1 MASPFSF
8 LRSGPPP
15 PKVALLPSAL
25 FFTRTVAVTPGAAPA
40 EAAAQIELALEAVAP
55 FPLAQLYYGWF
66 WAPGA
71 EQAFVY
77 AAYRRRFTA
86 EQTAAWEGAEVV
98 LPEFAA
104 AFGATLEPATT
115 LVVTAPDALTAVH
128 WGPAG
133 FPARVLSAAL
143 PPEATDDDRA
153 AARDGL
159 FRDLGGSKT
168 VVDLATPLAP
178 APAETDLEIEF
189 RSGDFVSRLSAAT
202 LAALDVRDKGE
213 LAALRNARRRDVVLW
228 RTAVGLAASL
238 VLLGLGELA
247 LVGGR
252 MWQQARNRQVAA
264 QKPEVDRISGIHEL
278 TGKIEELAT
287 KRLRPVEM
295 LMQLVGE
302 NYDRKPDEIWFTRV
316 QADTTRG
323 LYSIFVEGIA
333 ANAALVNSYEATL
346 RKVPQIEKADIQ
358 ISGSIGQQAKFLLT
372 AVFKPDAFP
381 PAAAPAPEA
390 TAAAPTPAP
399 AAAPAAAA
407 AGPEAQKKSPAPR
420 T

>member
-8 LRSGPPP
+8 LRAGPPP

-25 FFTRTVAVTPGAAPA
+25 FFTRTVAVTPGAAAA
-40 EAAAQIELALEAVAP
+40 EAASQIELALEAVAP

-66 WAPGA
+66 WTPGA
-71 EQAFVY
+71 ENAFVY

-104 AFGATLEPATT
+104 AFGATLEPATA
-115 LVVTAPDALTAVH
+115 LVFHASDALTAVL
-128 WGPAG
+128 WGAAGLPAG
-133 FPARVLSAAL
+133 VVTAAL
-143 PPEATDDDRA
+143 APEASDTDRA
-153 AARDGL
+153 AAREGL
-159 FRDLGGSKT
+159 LRDLGGTKT
-168 VVDLATPLAP
+168 VVDFAAPLAP
-178 APAETDLEIEF
+178 APAVSDREIEF
-189 RSGDFVSRLSAAT
+189 RGGDFVSRLSAAT
-202 LAALDVRDKGE
+202 LAALDVRDKAE
-213 LAALRNARRRDVVLW
+213 LAALRGARRRDVVLW

-252 MWQQARNRQVAA
+252 MWQQSRNRQVVA

-316 QADTTRG
+316 QSDTTKG
-323 LYSIFVEGIA
+323 LYTIYVEGIA

-358 ISGSIGQQAKFLLT
+358 ISGSSGQQAKFLLT

-381 PAAAPAPEA
+381 PVAPPAPAATAAAPPASPAAAPAP
-390 TAAAPTPAP
+390 
-399 AAAPAAAA
+399 A
-407 AGPEAQKKSPAPR
+407 AGPEAAKKSPVPR